1 MGRHKLKIH
10 IVRYTYTYILMMILL
25 DEIETKR
32 RSDFDLIS
40 QIYKSTEAVENQRNI
55 QNEESHEKRLKLL
68 TDFEDNLPKEMESIN
83 EKMKSLMEIE
93 QADLLQEKFE
103 LFKLD
108 CEKIMQQKK
117 NLIIEFLKELDYR
130 DQTYV
135 DSMRNFHRDIE
146 RMIKLMS
153 EQFIKLRDMMLNH
166 LDQIENKFLEDRKDI
181 IDEQYLSHIHKL
193 IDTLDEIGTKKEKEL
208 TTLQDTLEEN
218 AEKAAKNTEND
229 FINKVILMEN
239 HLNHIKEKV
248 EEYLYEIKILYE
260 KLEYRIKIRDEKI
273 KEAEEKKEQ
282 FNSWNIKLRDKIAFC
297 TEVYRKNDLQKRI
310 INSQLKTELVKMTE
324 SYDSLK
330 EKFQHFEKHDE
341 LRFKEIYDMK
351 SKSIKELALKV
362 ILADR
367 TIKTQQLGMENIP
380 NDNPEGFTL
389 DELQK
394 DQEFEENETDGKDKD
409 TEQIKRKF
417 IQNIMDKISIPRVK
431 QVFGYIIQEAEFLIE
446 RELIQSTENMTLDE
460 KLPEYVESICRA
472 LNIKSEQELNQLLEL
487 FYKHNLNNQHDDPNA
502 ENQNIDD
509 SQSENNNNN
518 EHKENDND
526 NINKENDE
534 IRIDPDEVLDILKE
548 FYNEKKKRAKE
559 KSNTHIIYTYI

>member
-1 MGRHKLKIH
+1 MGRLKLKIH
-10 IVRYTYTYILMMILL
+10 IVRYIYTYILMMILL

-282 FNSWNIKLRDKIAFC
+282 FNSWSIKLRDKIAFC

-394 DQEFEENETDGKDKD
+394 DQEFEENETDAKDKD

-446 RELIQSTENMTLDE
+446 RELIQNTENMTLDE

-487 FYKHNLNNQHDDPNA
+487 FYKHNLNNQQNDPNA
-502 ENQNIDD
+502 DNQNMDD
-509 SQSENNNNN
+509 SQSENNNN

-526 NINKENDE
+526 NKENDE

-559 KSNTHIIYTYI
+559 KSNTHI

>member
-1 MGRHKLKIH
+1 MA
-10 IVRYTYTYILMMILL
+10 
-25 DEIETKR
+25 E
-32 RSDFDLIS
+32 
-40 QIYKSTEAVENQRNI
+40 
-55 QNEESHEKRLKLL
+55 
-68 TDFEDNLPKEMESIN
+68 IN

-117 NLIIEFLKELDYR
+117 DLIVEFLKELDYR

-273 KEAEEKKEQ
+273 KEAEEKKDQ
-282 FNSWNIKLRDKIAFC
+282 FNSWNIKLLDKIVFC
-297 TEVYRKNDLQKRI
+297 NEVYRKNDLQKRI
-310 INSQLKTELVKMTE
+310 KNSQLKTELLKMTE

-330 EKFQHFEKHDE
+330 EKFKHFEKHDE

-394 DQEFEENETDGKDKD
+394 DQEFDENETATAKDKD
-409 TEQIKRKF
+409 TEQMKNKF

-431 QVFGYIIQEAEFLIE
+431 QVFAYIIQEAEFLIE
-446 RELIQSTENMTLDE
+446 RELIVRTENMTLDE
-460 KLPEYVESICRA
+460 KLVEYVESICRA

-487 FYKHNLNNQHDDPNA
+487 FYKHNLNNQQDDPNA

-509 SQSENNNNN
+509 SQSEHNHEIKEGENT
-518 EHKENDND
+518 ENDD
-526 NINKENDE
+526 I
-534 IRIDPDEVLDILKE
+534 IIDPDEVLDILKE

-559 KSNTHIIYTYI
+559 KSKLYIY